1 MTAFDMD
8 SQRQEDFEVMPSKE
22 AFASANY
29 DNMIDKG
36 EVTIDKSTALHRG
49 LRSRHTTMI
58 ALGGALGSGL
68 IIGTG
73 SALASSGPAA
83 VLIAYSL
90 VGFVVWLMLTGL
102 CEMGTYLPI
111 AEGFTGYASRFVDP
125 ALGFALGWC
134 YWIKY
139 AISTPNQLTA
149 IALVLQY
156 WVPREK
162 LNPGVFIAIFL
173 VVIILINYF
182 GIRFFGEFEFWL
194 SSLKVLILCGVIILS
209 LVLACGGGPNHEAT
223 GFRYWHHPGAF
234 HEHLAKG
241 ALGRFLGVW
250 NCVGIAAFA
259 YLSTE
264 FIGVTVG
271 EAQNP
276 RRTIPRAA
284 RLIFYR
290 IFFFYILS
298 VFFLGM
304 IVPYNSPKL
313 AFATKQSTSAAASPF
328 VVAIMLAGIDVL
340 PGFLN
345 GCILIFVFSAG
356 TSDLYISSRTLY
368 GLARDG
374 KAPAFLA
381 RTNSRD
387 VPVAALGVSAVLSLL
402 AFMNVSNDSKKI
414 FNYFINCITVFG
426 LIVWICIL
434 LSHISFV
441 RACRAQQVPK
451 EKLIYRAPLGIWGS
465 WYALVFCVIVTF
477 TKNFAVFVHTP
488 TSDFDYKNFITGYI
502 AIPVFLIILFGYKLV
517 YRTKG
522 VKPAEADLQSGL
534 AEVELHEVEFAAM
547 EAEQLAH
554 QTRWGRY
561 YRRYLSWL
569 F

>member
-1 MTAFDMD
+1 MAADMQ
-8 SQRQEDFEVMPSKE
+8 SPRQDDFEVMPSKE
-22 AFASANY
+22 AFASAQ
-29 DNMIDKG
+29 DNDMAEKG
-36 EVTIDKSTALHRG
+36 EISIDKSTTLHRG

-83 VLIAYSL
+83 VLIAYSM

-125 ALGFALGWC
+125 ALGFALGWS

-156 WVPREK
+156 WVPRDQ

-209 LVLACGGGPNHEAT
+209 LVLACGGGPDHDAK

-234 HEHLAKG
+234 HEFKAKG

-250 NCVGIAAFA
+250 NCIGIASFA

-290 IFFFYILS
+290 IFFFYVLS

-328 VVAIMLAGIDVL
+328 VVAIVLAGIDVL

-345 GCILIFVFSAG
+345 GCILVFVFSAG

-381 RTNSRD
+381 RTNNRG
-387 VPVAALGVSAVLSLL
+387 VPVPALAVSAALSLL
-402 AFMNVSNDSKKI
+402 GFMNVSNDSKKI
-414 FNYFINCITVFG
+414 FGYFINCITVFG
-426 LIVWICIL
+426 LIVWVCIL
-434 LSHISFV
+434 LSHIYFV
-441 RACRAQQVPK
+441 RARRAQNIPDDS
-451 EKLIYRAPLGIWGS
+451 LHYRAPLGIWGS
-465 WYALVFCVIVTF
+465 WGALCFCVLVAF
-477 TKNFAVFVHTP
+477 TKNFAVFIHTA

-502 AIPVFLIILFGYKLV
+502 AIPVFLIILFAYKVV

-534 AEVELHEVEFAAM
+534 AEVRLHEIEFAAM
-547 EAEQLAH
+547 EAEKLAN
-554 QTRWGRY
+554 QGRLGRY